1 MSIKYVFFFMVFVCV
16 VVSANAQLPQ
26 FPIPFPFPLPFQPS
40 PGIPGLP
47 DVAKCWFSVMDI
59 PGCIKENY
67 TSILTGQF
75 GHVGPSCCKAFLE
88 AEANCLPKLPFNP
101 LFPLKEQFSAN
112 AQLPQFPIP
121 FPFPLPFQPSPGIPG
136 LPDVAKCWS
145 SVMDIPGCIIEI
157 YTSILTGKFGH
168 VGPSCCK
175 AFLEAE
181 ANCLPKL
188 PFNPLFPLKEQCSR
202 IAKAAPPTTK

>member
-1 MSIKYVFFFMVFVCV
+1 MSIKYIFFFMVFVCV
-16 VVSANAQLPQ
+16 VVSA
-26 FPIPFPFPLPFQPS
+26 S
-40 PGIPGLP
+40 
-47 DVAKCWFSVMDI
+47 
-59 PGCIKENY
+59 
-67 TSILTGQF
+67 
-75 GHVGPSCCKAFLE
+75 
-88 AEANCLPKLPFNP
+88 
-101 LFPLKEQFSAN
+101 

-157 YTSILTGKFGH
+157 YTSILTGQFGH

-181 ANCLPKL
+181 AKCLPKL
-188 PFNPLFPLKEQCSR
+188 PFNPLFPLKEQCLR

>member
-1 MSIKYVFFFMVFVCV
+1 MVVKCVV
-16 VVSANAQLPQ
+16 VVSANAQLP
-26 FPIPFPFPLPFQPS
+26 L
-40 PGIPGLP
+40 
-47 DVAKCWFSVMDI
+47 
-59 PGCIKENY
+59 
-67 TSILTGQF
+67 
-75 GHVGPSCCKAFLE
+75 
-88 AEANCLPKLPFNP
+88 
-101 LFPLKEQFSAN
+101 
-112 AQLPQFPIP
+112 FPIP

-157 YTSILTGKFGH
+157 YTSILTGQFGH
-168 VGPSCCK
+168 IGPSCCK

-202 IAKAAPPTTK
+202 IANTAPPTTK